1 MIKKLLIVGCGL
13 IGSSILKKVC
23 KKKIAKKI
31 FVYEKSKKNQ
41 RILKRFKLKFE
52 LIKKMDKKIS
62 ECDFVVICAPLS
74 EYEKI
79 FSLCNKYLKKDVVV
93 TDVGSAK
100 KSAITKINKIKRK
113 DINWISSHPI
123 AGSEVSGPLNGD
135 EDLFKNKWSVIIKQK
150 NSSSSQMKKI
160 MKFWKLL
167 DSKPVIM
174 DADQH
179 DKIFAITS
187 HLPHLIAYNLILT
200 ATNFKSSNKKNILK
214 FSAGGLRDFSRIA
227 ASNEIMWRDI
237 FFDNK
242 INMLKVIDLFINNLK
257 IFKREIKQNKKS
269 LEIKLKKLK
278 KVRQKIILLKQDTSK
293 PDFGRI

>member
-1 MIKKLLIVGCGL
+1 MINKLLIVGCGL

-23 KKKIAKKI
+23 KKKIAKKV

-100 KSAITKINKIKRK
+100 KSTITKINKIKRK

-200 ATNFKSSNKKNILK
+200 ATNFKSSNKNNILK